1 VKRLHPEGIKNR
13 QARLAGNGRLVK
25 RRNTADD
32 RFTARPKGAT
42 QMIQY
47 GIAVLEKATIPC
59 GLRLVLDHPGCS
71 VSINMALLDH

>member
-1 VKRLHPEGIKNR
+1 M
-13 QARLAGNGRLVK
+13 

-47 GIAVLEKATIPC
+47 GVAVLEKDMAIPG
-59 GLRLVLDHPGCS
+59 GLRLVLDHLGCS
-71 VSINMALLDH
+71 ESANVALLDH